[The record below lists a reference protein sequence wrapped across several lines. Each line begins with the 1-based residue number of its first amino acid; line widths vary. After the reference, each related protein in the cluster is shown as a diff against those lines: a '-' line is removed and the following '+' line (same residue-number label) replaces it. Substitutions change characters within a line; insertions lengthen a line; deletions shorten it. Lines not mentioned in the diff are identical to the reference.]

1 MVVTVRSV
9 GVVKGS
15 KIYCRSLLVYLPAA
29 LVSPGSAIVSVR
41 IRGCVYHAQQVDTP
55 TRRHS
60 TSVSSARQAV
70 IALQIAPPRLR
81 HASYASR
88 ANMRPRRGLASA
100 YHVPPAVLVLTT
112 ELPSTFHALSVGTTA
127 LQIRP
132 SVWHALA
139 GSMDH
144 IREPLCAWIVRGAP
158 FKIQQAP

>member
-9 GVVKGS
+9 VVVKGS
-15 KIYCRSLLVYLPAA
+15 KIYCRSLLIYLPAA

-41 IRGCVYHAQQVDTP
+41 IRGCVHHAQQVDTL

-70 IALQIAPPRLR
+70 IALQIDPPRRR

-88 ANMRPRRGLASA
+88 ANMAPRRGLASA

-112 ELPSTFHALSVGTTA
+112 ELPSTFRALSVGTTA

-139 GSMDH
+139 GSMGR
-144 IREPLCAWIVRGAP
+144 IMEQPYVLIVH
-158 FKIQQAP
+158 